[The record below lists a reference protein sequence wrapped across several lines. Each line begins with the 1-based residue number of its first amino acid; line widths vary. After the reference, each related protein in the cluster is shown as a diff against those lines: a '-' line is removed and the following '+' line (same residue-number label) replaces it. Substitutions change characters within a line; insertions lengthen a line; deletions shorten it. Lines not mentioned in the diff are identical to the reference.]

1 MLSIELDHFMTCYF
15 YMAIYTNDPTDD
27 ISLPIK
33 VCCFTLSGCSTFEGG
48 LVLG

>member
-27 ISLPIK
+27 ISLPINLIQSLLFHF
-33 VCCFTLSGCSTFEGG
+33 VWMSYL
-48 LVLG
+48 